1 MKKNILL
8 FILILWGAV
17 SASAQLYRYLDSN
30 QGLSSRRVIAI
41 EKDTKGYM
49 WFLTHE
55 GVDRYNGKQ
64 FTHYTLSDGSRV
76 IQQPPNLS
84 HLQVDETGNI
94 WIIGKN
100 GYIFKYNTY
109 QNKYD
114 LVMNFADSL
123 QTTRRL
129 PLTHASIDRN
139 NRLWLCTRNAQ
150 YIYHTHNQQI
160 EKLSSPI
167 QEEITFLEQG
177 EDNNYF
183 IGTNHNIYLA
193 QLNGNQLTIQQEPM
207 LQNFHIVQHIYY
219 HPSTN
224 RLLIGTLADGFY
236 VFDFSTKTLQNIGQ
250 LKDVTMNNVVP
261 VSYSTEEVLIATDGN
276 GVFKMNMSTLELRPF
291 LSSNHQASNRMN
303 GDIIKDI
310 YADEEGRIW
319 MAVFPISITVYSDRY
334 PTYQWIQDVHNHPN
348 SLADNQITNLLEDSD
363 GDLWVTTT
371 NGVGYYNTRTRQW
384 KSLLSSRENDWQE
397 QNYVFVSL
405 CEISPGTIAI
415 GGYMSGMYY
424 INKKDMRPRYFSP
437 QSQGY
442 TDIRPDK
449 YIRSIYRDKEGVV
462 WAGGYYNFK
471 RLKPN
476 GQIEHYATDYPITY
490 ITSKNNDELWV
501 GTSNGMYKFNKN
513 QKKLQQVNL
522 SSDIGSI
529 NYIYQADSIMTYIGT
544 QGTGLWIYNN
554 ATRQL
559 ENFQTHN
566 SALISNNIF
575 CILPSNQPEELI
587 LSTENE
593 LVSFN
598 TKEQLFLNWTKEQG
612 LLANKFNTS
621 AGIKT
626 RNGKIIL
633 GSDEGLIV
641 IEDSIDFPRTIQSK
655 LVFSNF
661 NIHYQEMLPGMEKS
675 PLQVPIDETESIT
688 LSHDQNIF
696 SLDISSINYDCPSRV
711 LYSWKMEGFYD
722 EWTKPSETHLI
733 RYTGLAPGDYT
744 LKVRSILQDDGRT
757 LEERNLRIKIE
768 PPFSQTGKAYLI
780 YTLVF
785 LLIIFAI
792 IRYFWLRKD
801 SVISREKIQFFIHTA
816 HDIRTPLTLIKGPLS
831 EISRTESLSEQGKNN
846 LQAAIQNTDRLAELA
861 TKLIDFQK
869 EELYA
874 SKLHVVQVELNNY
887 LQSFLKPFQPY
898 AEKKQLQLTLEGTTE
913 PMEVWIDRNKIDSI
927 IHNLIS
933 NALKYTP
940 EGGQV
945 TLQLKGTSS
954 EWMLQIS
961 DTGIGIPAADQK
973 KMFKHLFRGKNAINQ
988 RITGTG
994 IGMLQTYRLV
1004 KRHLGKIS
1012 VTSKENIGTTFLL
1025 RFPTDSPQYIR
1036 QAEIPVED
1044 NGIRNNAMKETSMT
1058 NMPILETCP
1067 TNAPQIL
1074 IVEDNPDL
1082 RQFLHQSLTDKY
1094 RIKEAENGKEAM
1106 KLIGQQAP
1114 DLVISDIMM
1123 PEMRGDEMCQTLK
1136 SNVETSHIPVILLT
1150 ALGDRESI
1158 LHGLEIK
1165 ADSYVVKP
1173 FDMEILKANIAS
1185 VLANKEFLRQR
1196 FAQLNYRT
1204 EDLPPEVQE
1213 APGLSLDQEFLIK
1226 ATELVKKNLGKDFNV
1241 DDLCLEMGMSR
1252 SSLYNKIKALT
1263 DRSPSDFIRQIRMT
1277 EATVLLKSK
1286 KYTVAEVSD
1295 MLGYSDPKYFTDIF
1309 KKHYGMTPSAYMK
1322 QPST

>member
-1 MKKNILL
+1 MKKTILL
-8 FILILWGAV
+8 FILILQGAV
-17 SASAQLYRYLDSN
+17 SASAQLYRYLDTN

-64 FTHYTLSDGSRV
+64 FTHYPLLDKNKP

-94 WIIGKN
+94 WVIGKN
-100 GYIFKYNTY
+100 GYIFKYNRH

-139 NRLWLCTRNAQ
+139 NQLWLCTRNSQ
-150 YIYHTHNQQI
+150 YIYQTHNQQI
-160 EKLSSPI
+160 VKLDSPI
-167 QEEITFLEQG
+167 QEEITYLEQG
-177 EDNNYF
+177 EGNNYF
-183 IGTNHNIYLA
+183 VGTNHNIYLA
-193 QLNGNQLTIQQEPM
+193 QLNGNHLKIQQEPM
-207 LQNFHIVQHIYY
+207 LEDFHIVQHLYY
-219 HPSTN
+219 HSTTN

-236 VFDFSTKTLQNIGQ
+236 VFDFSTKALKNIGQ

-261 VSYSTEEVLIATDGN
+261 ASNSSEEVLIATDGN
-276 GVFKMNMSTLELRPF
+276 GVFKMDMRTLELRPF
-291 LSSNHQASNRMN
+291 LSSNHQASSRMN

-319 MAVFPISITVYSDRY
+319 MAVFPISITMYSDEY
-334 PTYQWIQDVHNHPN
+334 PSYQWIQNFYKQSN
-348 SLADNQITNLLEDSD
+348 SSASNQITNILEDSD
-363 GDLWVTTT
+363 GDLWITTT
-371 NGVGYYNTRTRQW
+371 NGVGYYNTRTQQW
-384 KSLLSSRENDWQE
+384 KSLLSSHENDWQE
-397 QNYVFVSL
+397 QNHVFISL
-405 CEISPGTIAI
+405 CETSPGTIAI
-415 GGYMSGMYY
+415 GGYMSGVYF
-424 INKKDMRPRYFSP
+424 INKKDMRPQYFSP

-449 YIRSIYRDKEGVV
+449 YIRSIYRDKDGFV

-471 RLKPN
+471 RLNPK
-476 GQIEHYATDYPITY
+476 GQIEHYATDYPITF
-490 ITSKNNDELWV
+490 ITSKNDDELWV
-501 GTSNGMYKFNKN
+501 GTANGIYKFNKK

-544 QGTGLWIYNN
+544 HGTGLWIYNN
-554 ATRQL
+554 MTRQL
-559 ENFQTHN
+559 ENFQTQN

-575 CILPSNQPEELI
+575 CILPSHRPEELI
-587 LSTENE
+587 ISTENE
-593 LVSFN
+593 LVCFN
-598 TKEQLFLNWTKEQG
+598 TKEHLFLNWTQEQG

-626 RNGKIIL
+626 REGNIIL

-641 IEDSIDFPRTIQSK
+641 INDSIAFPRTIQSK

-661 NIHYQEMLPGMEKS
+661 NIQYQEMLPGMEGS
-675 PLQVPIDETESIT
+675 PLQMPIDETEAIT
-688 LSHDQNIF
+688 LTHDQNIF
-696 SLDISSINYDCPSRV
+696 SLDVSSINYDCPSRV
-711 LYSWKMEGFYD
+711 LYSWKLEGFFD
-722 EWTKPSETHLI
+722 EWTQPSETHLI
-733 RYTGLAPGDYT
+733 RYTGLVPGNYT
-744 LKVRSILQDDGRT
+744 LKVRSILLDDGRT

-768 PPFSQTGKAYLI
+768 PPFTQTGGAYLI
-780 YTLVF
+780 Y
-785 LLIIFAI
+785 I
-792 IRYFWLRKD
+792 WLRKD

-831 EISRTESLSEQGKNN
+831 EISRTESLSELGKSN

-887 LQSFLKPFQPY
+887 LQNFLKPFQPY
-898 AEKKQLQLTLEGTTE
+898 AEKKRLQLTLEGTTE
-913 PMEVWIDRNKIDSI
+913 PLEAWIDRNKIDSI
-927 IHNLIS
+927 IHNLVS

-945 TLQLKGTSS
+945 TIQLKGTSS
-954 EWMLQIS
+954 EWMLQIC

-1012 VTSKENIGTTFLL
+1012 VTSKENVGTTFLL
-1025 RFPTDSPQYIR
+1025 RFPTDSSQYIR
-1036 QAEIPVED
+1036 QAETAVED
-1044 NGIRNNAMKETSMT
+1044 NGTRNKEIKETSMV
-1058 NMPILETCP
+1058 NMPIHEACP
-1067 TNAPQIL
+1067 TDAPQIL

-1082 RQFLHQSLTDKY
+1082 RQFLRQSLASKY
-1094 RIKEAENGKEAM
+1094 RIKEAENGKEALE
-1106 KLIGQQAP
+1106 LIAQQAP

-1136 SNVETSHIPVILLT
+1136 SNIETSHIPVILLT

-1165 ADSYVVKP
+1165 ADNYVVKP
-1173 FDMEILKANIAS
+1173 FDMDILKANIAS

-1204 EDLPPEVQE
+1204 EDLPPEVKE
-1213 APGLSLDQEFLIK
+1213 APGLSLDQDFLIK
-1226 ATELVKKNLGKDFNV
+1226 ATELAYF
-1241 DDLCLEMGMSR
+1241 LCFGQR
-1252 SSLYNKIKALT
+1252 
-1263 DRSPSDFIRQIRMT
+1263 
-1277 EATVLLKSK
+1277 
-1286 KYTVAEVSD
+1286 
-1295 MLGYSDPKYFTDIF
+1295 
-1309 KKHYGMTPSAYMK
+1309 
-1322 QPST
+1322 

>member
-1 MKKNILL
+1 MKKTILL
-8 FILILWGAV
+8 FILILQGAV
-17 SASAQLYRYLDSN
+17 SASAQLYRYLDTN

-64 FTHYTLSDGSRV
+64 FTHYPLLDKNKP

-94 WIIGKN
+94 WVIGKN
-100 GYIFKYNTY
+100 GYIFKYNSH

-139 NRLWLCTRNAQ
+139 NQLWLCTRNSQ
-150 YIYHTHNQQI
+150 YIYQTHNQQI
-160 EKLSSPI
+160 VKLDSPI
-167 QEEITFLEQG
+167 QEEITYLEQG
-177 EDNNYF
+177 EGNNYF
-183 IGTNHNIYLA
+183 VGTNHNIYLA
-193 QLNGNQLTIQQEPM
+193 QLNGNHLKIQQEPM
-207 LQNFHIVQHIYY
+207 LEDFHIVQHLYY
-219 HPSTN
+219 HSTTN

-236 VFDFSTKTLQNIGQ
+236 VFDFSTKALKNIGQ

-261 VSYSTEEVLIATDGN
+261 ASNSSEEVLIATDGN
-276 GVFKMNMSTLELRPF
+276 GVFKMDMRTLELRPF
-291 LSSNHQASNRMN
+291 LSSNHQASSRMN

-319 MAVFPISITVYSDRY
+319 MAVFPISITMYSDEY
-334 PTYQWIQDVHNHPN
+334 PSYQWIQNFYKQSN
-348 SLADNQITNLLEDSD
+348 SSASNQITNILEDSD
-363 GDLWVTTT
+363 GDLWITTT
-371 NGVGYYNTRTRQW
+371 NGVGYYNTRTQQW
-384 KSLLSSRENDWQE
+384 KSLLSSHENDWQE
-397 QNYVFVSL
+397 QNHVFISL
-405 CEISPGTIAI
+405 CETSPGTIAI
-415 GGYMSGMYY
+415 GGYMSGVYF
-424 INKKDMRPRYFSP
+424 INKKDMRPQYFSP

-449 YIRSIYRDKEGVV
+449 YIRSIYRDKDGFV

-471 RLKPN
+471 RLNPK
-476 GQIEHYATDYPITY
+476 GQIEHYATDYPITF
-490 ITSKNNDELWV
+490 ITSKNDDELWV
-501 GTSNGMYKFNKN
+501 GTANGIYKFNKK

-544 QGTGLWIYNN
+544 HGTGLWIYNN
-554 ATRQL
+554 MTRQL
-559 ENFQTHN
+559 ENFQTQN

-575 CILPSNQPEELI
+575 CILPNHRPEELI
-587 LSTENE
+587 ISTENE
-593 LVSFN
+593 LVCFN
-598 TKEQLFLNWTKEQG
+598 TKEHLFLNWTQEQG

-626 RNGKIIL
+626 REGNIIL

-641 IEDSIDFPRTIQSK
+641 INDSIAFPRTIQSK

-661 NIHYQEMLPGMEKS
+661 NIQYQEMLPGMEGS
-675 PLQVPIDETESIT
+675 PLQMPIDETEAIT
-688 LSHDQNIF
+688 LTHDQNIF
-696 SLDISSINYDCPSRV
+696 SLDVSSINYDCPSRV
-711 LYSWKMEGFYD
+711 LYSWKLEGFFD
-722 EWTKPSETHLI
+722 EWTQPSETHLI
-733 RYTGLAPGDYT
+733 RYTGLVPGNYT
-744 LKVRSILQDDGRT
+744 LKVRSILLDDGRT

-768 PPFSQTGKAYLI
+768 PPFTQTGGAYLI
-780 YTLVF
+780 YILIF
-785 LLIIFAI
+785 IIIIFAI
-792 IRYFWLRKD
+792 VRYLWLRKD

-831 EISRTESLSEQGKNN
+831 EISRTESLSELGKSN

-887 LQSFLKPFQPY
+887 LQNFLKPFQPY
-898 AEKKQLQLTLEGTTE
+898 AEKKRLQLTLEGTTE
-913 PMEVWIDRNKIDSI
+913 PLEAWIDRNKIDSI
-927 IHNLIS
+927 IHNLVS

-945 TLQLKGTSS
+945 SIQLKGTSS
-954 EWMLQIS
+954 EWMLQIC

-1012 VTSKENIGTTFLL
+1012 VTSKENVGTTFLL
-1025 RFPTDSPQYIR
+1025 RFPTDSSQYIR
-1036 QAEIPVED
+1036 QAETAVED
-1044 NGIRNNAMKETSMT
+1044 NGTRNKEIKETSMV
-1058 NMPILETCP
+1058 NMPIHEACP
-1067 TNAPQIL
+1067 TDAPQIL

-1082 RQFLHQSLTDKY
+1082 RQFLRQSLASKY
-1094 RIKEAENGKEAM
+1094 RIKEAENGKEAL
-1106 KLIGQQAP
+1106 KLISQQAP

-1136 SNVETSHIPVILLT
+1136 SNIETSHIPVILLT

-1173 FDMEILKANIAS
+1173 FDMDILKANIAS

-1196 FAQLNYRT
+1196 FAQLNYHT

-1213 APGLSLDQEFLIK
+1213 APGLNLDQAFLIK
-1226 ATELVKKNLGKDFNV
+1226 ATELVKKNLGKEFNV
-1241 DDLCLEMGMSR
+1241 DDLCMEMGMSR

-1263 DRSPSDFIRQIRMT
+1263 DRSPSDFVRQIRMT
-1277 EATVLLKSK
+1277 EAAALLKSK

-1295 MLGYSDPKYFTDIF
+1295 MMGYSDPKYFTDIF

-1322 QPST
+1322 QP

>member
-1 MKKNILL
+1 MKKTILL
-8 FILILWGAV
+8 FILILQGAV
-17 SASAQLYRYLDSN
+17 SASAQLYRYLDTN

-64 FTHYTLSDGSRV
+64 FTHYPLLDKNKP

-94 WIIGKN
+94 WVIGKN
-100 GYIFKYNTY
+100 GYIFKYNSH

-139 NRLWLCTRNAQ
+139 NQLWLCTRNSQ
-150 YIYHTHNQQI
+150 YIYQTHNQQI
-160 EKLSSPI
+160 VKLDSPI
-167 QEEITFLEQG
+167 QEEITYLEQG
-177 EDNNYF
+177 EGNNYF
-183 IGTNHNIYLA
+183 VGTNHNIYLA
-193 QLNGNQLTIQQEPM
+193 QLNGNHLKVQQEPM
-207 LQNFHIVQHIYY
+207 LEDFHIVQHLYY
-219 HPSTN
+219 HSTTN

-236 VFDFSTKTLQNIGQ
+236 VFDFSTKALKNIGQ

-261 VSYSTEEVLIATDGN
+261 ASNSSEEVLIATDGN
-276 GVFKMNMSTLELRPF
+276 GVFKMDMRTLELRPF
-291 LSSNHQASNRMN
+291 LSSNHQASSRMN

-319 MAVFPISITVYSDRY
+319 MAVFPISITMYSDEY
-334 PTYQWIQDVHNHPN
+334 PSYQWIQNFYKQSN
-348 SLADNQITNLLEDSD
+348 SSASNQITNILEDSD
-363 GDLWVTTT
+363 GDLWITTT
-371 NGVGYYNTRTRQW
+371 NGVGYYNTRTQQW
-384 KSLLSSRENDWQE
+384 KSLLSSHENDWQE
-397 QNYVFVSL
+397 QNHVFISL
-405 CEISPGTIAI
+405 CETSPGTIAI
-415 GGYMSGMYY
+415 GGYMSGVYF
-424 INKKDMRPRYFSP
+424 INKKDMRPQYFSP

-449 YIRSIYRDKEGVV
+449 YIRSIYRDKDGFV

-471 RLKPN
+471 RLNPK
-476 GQIEHYATDYPITY
+476 GQIEHYATDYPITF
-490 ITSKNNDELWV
+490 ITSKNDDELWV
-501 GTSNGMYKFNKN
+501 GTANGIYKFNKK

-544 QGTGLWIYNN
+544 HGTGLWIYNN
-554 ATRQL
+554 MTRQL
-559 ENFQTHN
+559 ENFQTQN

-575 CILPSNQPEELI
+575 CILPSHRPEELI
-587 LSTENE
+587 ISTENE
-593 LVSFN
+593 LVCFN
-598 TKEQLFLNWTKEQG
+598 TKEHLFLNWTQEQG

-626 RNGKIIL
+626 REGNIIL

-641 IEDSIDFPRTIQSK
+641 INDSIAFPRTIQSK

-661 NIHYQEMLPGMEKS
+661 NIQYQEMLPGMEGS
-675 PLQVPIDETESIT
+675 PLQMPIDETEAIT
-688 LSHDQNIF
+688 LTHDQNIF
-696 SLDISSINYDCPSRV
+696 SLDVSSINYDCPSRV
-711 LYSWKMEGFYD
+711 LYSWKLEGFFD
-722 EWTKPSETHLI
+722 EWTQPSETHLI
-733 RYTGLAPGDYT
+733 RYTGLVPGNYT
-744 LKVRSILQDDGRT
+744 LKVRSILLDDGRT

-768 PPFSQTGKAYLI
+768 PPFTQTGGAYLI
-780 YTLVF
+780 YILIF
-785 LLIIFAI
+785 IIIIFAI
-792 IRYFWLRKD
+792 VRYLWLRKD

-831 EISRTESLSEQGKNN
+831 EISRTESLSELGKSN

-887 LQSFLKPFQPY
+887 LQNFLKPFQPY
-898 AEKKQLQLTLEGTTE
+898 AEKKRLQLTLEGTTE
-913 PMEVWIDRNKIDSI
+913 PLEAWIDRNKIDSI
-927 IHNLIS
+927 IHNLVS

-945 TLQLKGTSS
+945 TIQLKGTSS
-954 EWMLQIS
+954 EWMLQIC

-1012 VTSKENIGTTFLL
+1012 VTSKENVGTTFSL
-1025 RFPTDSPQYIR
+1025 RFPTDSSQYIR
-1036 QAEIPVED
+1036 QAETAVED
-1044 NGIRNNAMKETSMT
+1044 NGTRNKEIKETSMV
-1058 NMPILETCP
+1058 NMPIHEACP
-1067 TNAPQIL
+1067 TDAPQIL

-1082 RQFLHQSLTDKY
+1082 RQFLCQSLANKY
-1094 RIKEAENGKEAM
+1094 RIKEAENGKEAL

-1136 SNVETSHIPVILLT
+1136 SNIETSHIPVILLT

-1165 ADSYVVKP
+1165 ADNYVVKP
-1173 FDMEILKANIAS
+1173 FDMDILKANIAS

-1204 EDLPPEVQE
+1204 EDLPPEVKE
-1213 APGLSLDQEFLIK
+1213 APGLSLDQDFLIK
-1226 ATELVKKNLGKDFNV
+1226 ATELVKKNLGKEFNV
-1241 DDLCLEMGMSR
+1241 DDLCMEMGMSR

-1263 DRSPSDFIRQIRMT
+1263 DRSPSDFVRQIRMT
-1277 EATVLLKSK
+1277 EAAALLKSK

-1295 MLGYSDPKYFTDIF
+1295 MMGYSDPKYFTDIF

-1322 QPST
+1322 QP